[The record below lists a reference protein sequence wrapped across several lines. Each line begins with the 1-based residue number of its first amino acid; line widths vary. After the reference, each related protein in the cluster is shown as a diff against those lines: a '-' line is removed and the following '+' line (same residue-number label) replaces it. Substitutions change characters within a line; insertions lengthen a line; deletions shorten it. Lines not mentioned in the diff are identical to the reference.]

1 MSLRVL
7 AKGALLWLRADLAST
22 LSLRAMDPSFLLNE
36 GDVEPTNQAVHI
48 RPEQRR
54 TYRSIGGEV
63 GLVDEHMEAYR
74 MVGQVL
80 DGAPNMSHSKHI
92 MQFVMSHPKAPVLP
106 SGGCLYLPNDGVW
119 TSFYQHVEHPYPAL
133 FTEMIANSYYPSCN
147 ETSLSGLRLPSSCG
161 EGTLR
166 GSRGCFKVTSVGG
179 STDSIK
185 IYETTGH
192 LGLPDKWS
200 YHIEHA
206 KPHGAPKRNR
216 EGTSASQCGMSSTLP
231 EVPTGNRLEIPTRYV
246 VCRQSDD
253 DNTITEEM
261 VRAQNEWSN
270 QAFSGNSP
278 WTRMSFDQGHP
289 MSADMQ
295 ISFKLVDV
303 NIVTNPE
310 CAKHGFVNTDHLKG
324 YNANPEKYFT
334 IVIIT
339 NDVSGVLGQTEF
351 PFDLSENNENQMVIV
366 SSVGFKGFASRNHGD
381 MMYDEGDTVVH
392 ESGHAFGLL
401 HTFDGGCWGK
411 GDWIED
417 TSTEK
422 LPHYDCVVDLS
433 CGQTDPVHNFMDYSP
448 DDCMVGFTEGQKR
461 RAHCIMEHYR
471 PTLYSTSL
479 RATTFPSLPAYP
491 LQ

>member
-1 MSLRVL
+1 
-7 AKGALLWLRADLAST
+7 
-22 LSLRAMDPSFLLNE
+22 
-36 GDVEPTNQAVHI
+36 
-48 RPEQRR
+48 
-54 TYRSIGGEV
+54 
-63 GLVDEHMEAYR
+63 
-74 MVGQVL
+74 
-80 DGAPNMSHSKHI
+80 
-92 MQFVMSHPKAPVLP
+92 
-106 SGGCLYLPNDGVW
+106 
-119 TSFYQHVEHPYPAL
+119 VEHPFPAL
-133 FTEMIANSYYPSCN
+133 FTEMIANSYYPGCN

-179 STDSIK
+179 STASIK
-185 IYETTGH
+185 VYETTGH

-206 KPHGAPKRNR
+206 KPHGGPKRNR
-216 EGTSASQCGMSSTLP
+216 EGANSSQCGMSSTLP

-270 QAFSGNSP
+270 EAFSGNSP

-324 YNANPEKYFT
+324 YNTNPEKYFT

-401 HTFDGGCWGK
+401 HT
-411 GDWIED
+411 
-417 TSTEK
+417 STAAAGARVTGSRTP
-422 LPHYDCVVDLS
+422 L
-433 CGQTDPVHNFMDYSP
+433 
-448 DDCMVGFTEGQKR
+448 R
-461 RAHCIMEHYR
+461 RSSRTTTASSTCPAAR
-471 PTLYSTSL
+471 PTRSTTSWTTRRTTAWWASRRGRSGVPTASWSTTGPPSTAL
-479 RATTFPSLPAYP
+479 R
-491 LQ
+491 